1 MNSTKTFLIL
11 ASVFL
16 FAVFIGTINKAQVE
30 KQTDI
35 WVPTEEDILYQDS
48 MWNIIENTRLSVDT
62 IRSVMDNI
70 IWKLEK
76 LEQRGRNVFDEHFDM
91 ECGDT
96 IEVSATMYYPVV
108 GQCDDTPDITA
119 DQTKI
124 PDIYDCSHVRWIAVS
139 QDLLWFNGG
148 PIRYGDTVYVHA
160 GHKTGV
166 YIVRDAMNKRFKHK
180 IDFLESVGTDLYSF
194 DEAKLIINS

>member
-96 IEVSATMYYPVV
+96 IEVSA
-108 GQCDDTPDITA
+108 
-119 DQTKI
+119 
-124 PDIYDCSHVRWIAVS
+124 
-139 QDLLWFNGG
+139 
-148 PIRYGDTVYVHA
+148 IRYGDTVCVQA

-194 DEAKLIINS
+194 DEAMLIINS

>member
-48 MWNIIENTRLSVDT
+48 MWNIIEDTRRSVDT

-70 IWKLEK
+70 IWKLER
-76 LEQRGRNVFDEHFDM
+76 LEYEDGSWD
-91 ECGDT
+91 
-96 IEVSATMYYPVV
+96 S
-108 GQCDDTPDITA
+108 
-119 DQTKI
+119 
-124 PDIYDCSHVRWIAVS
+124 
-139 QDLLWFNGG
+139 
-148 PIRYGDTVYVHA
+148 IRYKKV
-160 GHKTGV
+160 
-166 YIVRDAMNKRFKHK
+166 
-180 IDFLESVGTDLYSF
+180 E
-194 DEAKLIINS
+194 